1 MDRMY
6 YLKVNDYTLQWF
18 MSTVGIP
25 QGSVI
30 SPTLCNMYTRDF
42 TEGMVSDHAE
52 YADDNGVWKSDKS
65 LVIANAVVN
74 RYVHIGKNCFLNW
87 NMSIAPEKTEVF
99 VFTSSDEV
107 DISVVQVRLKAQLR
121 NVVKAKKI

>member
-1 MDRMY
+1 
-6 YLKVNDYTLQWF
+6 

-30 SPTLCNMYTRDF
+30 SPTLFNMYTSDF
-42 TEGMVSDHAE
+42 PEGMGSDHTE

-74 RYVHIGKNCFLNW
+74 RYVHIGENW
-87 NMSIAPEKTEVF
+87 C
-99 VFTSSDEV
+99 
-107 DISVVQVRLKAQLR
+107 LK
-121 NVVKAKKI
+121 